1 MEDNKKQPQQY
12 IRTPFAYTK
21 LSKNLSLLQQ
31 SMLNK
36 VSEHLQDYIRK
47 FFGSELRNNTAIPR
61 PLFSDAEKK
70 NGMPIFSVSYAELG
84 VSINNYGVAS
94 AAVNEVLALQLE
106 IPGVDKD
113 GNPAMVKYNIFTQ
126 ANMSSEES
134 NGVTFQLN
142 TAVVD
147 YIFDM
152 SQGYVRHPADIAR
165 IGLVERMPMMYYL
178 LFKKS
183 ESWKKRE
190 VQLTVLDIKDY
201 LGMRSKVKV
210 EDENYGAVNG
220 EKKRAGRPS
229 LTTEYIKE
237 AYPKFSQFRKFVLD
251 TSINDINRLRH
262 EGLLDVCISYE
273 PVYNGKRKVGNPAF
287 IRFYI
292 YNSIEEMEKATHPEA
307 YQASLFAKQEEERK
321 QQEPVIEDFPGK
333 YAQEWKV
340 LLSRYEGSLKPFLLQ
355 ARHYGAN
362 AAGFMSIRFADR
374 ETLNAFNAAC
384 DDAKNK
390 QDYDNLMS
398 LLAEL
403 IGKTA
408 ARVLVRGLST
418 THRLKTCGL
427 E

>member
-1 MEDNKKQPQQY
+1 MEDKKKLPQQY

-47 FFGSELRNNTAIPR
+47 FFGSELRDSPAIPR

-84 VSINNYGVAS
+84 VSINNYSVAS
-94 AAVNEVLALQLE
+94 AAVNEVLALKLE
-106 IPGVDKD
+106 IPGVDKN

-126 ANMSSEES
+126 ANMSSDES

-147 YIFDM
+147 YVFDM
-152 SQGYVRHPADIAR
+152 SQGYVKHPADIAR
-165 IGLVERMPMMYYL
+165 IGQVERMPMMYYL
-178 LFKKS
+178 LYKKS

-190 VQLTVLDIKDY
+190 IELGVFEIKDY
-201 LGMRSKVKV
+201 LGMRSKVKA
-210 EDENYGAVNG
+210 EDENEIEAKG
-220 EKKRAGRPS
+220 EKKRSGRPS

-273 PVYNGKRKVGNPAF
+273 PIYNGKRKVGNPYS
-287 IRFYI
+287 IRFNI
-292 YNSIEEMEKATHPEA
+292 YNTIEEMLKATNPEA
-307 YQASLFAKQEEERK
+307 CQSSLFTKHEEEKK
-321 QQEPVIEDFPGK
+321 QQVPVVEDYPGK
-333 YAQEWKV
+333 YAEEWNKF
-340 LLSRYEGSLKPFLLQ
+340 LAQYEGFFKPWLLK
-355 ARHYGAN
+355 AKHYGAN
-362 AAGFMSIRFADR
+362 AAGFMSIRFEDKQ
-374 ETLNAFNAAC
+374 TLESFNAECEKPAN
-384 DDAKNK
+384 KNEYNK
-390 QDYDNLMS
+390 MMRT
-398 LLAEL
+398 LANI
-403 IGKTA
+403 IGNSA
-408 ARVLVRGLST
+408 ARVLVRGVQ
-418 THRLKTCGL
+418 
-427 E
+427 

>member
-1 MEDNKKQPQQY
+1 MEDKKNIPQQY

-47 FFGSELRNNTAIPR
+47 FFGSDLRKNTAIPR

-94 AAVNEVLALQLE
+94 AAVNEVLALKLE
-106 IPGVDKD
+106 IPGVDKN

-126 ANMSSEES
+126 ANMSSDES

-147 YIFDM
+147 YVFDM

-165 IGLVERMPMMYYL
+165 IGQVERMPMMYYL

-190 VQLTVLDIKDY
+190 IQLTVFDIKDY

-210 EDENYGAVNG
+210 EDENEGEAKG

-237 AYPKFSQFRKFVLD
+237 AYPKFSQFRKLVLD
-251 TSINDINRLRH
+251 TSINDINRLKH

-287 IRFYI
+287 IRFNI
-292 YNSIEEMEKATHPEA
+292 YDTIEEMQKATNPEA
-307 YQASLFAKQEEERK
+307 YQASLFAKQEEAKK
-321 QQEPVIEDFPGK
+321 QQAPVIEDYPGK
-333 YAQEWKV
+333 YAEEWSQF
-340 LLSRYEGSLKPFLLQ
+340 LQQYDGYFKPWLVR

-362 AAGFMSIRFADR
+362 ASGFISIRFDDKQ
-374 ETLNAFNAAC
+374 TLDSFNAECEKPAN
-384 DDAKNK
+384 KNE
-390 QDYDNLMS
+390 YDRMMRT
-398 LLAEL
+398 LASI
-403 IGKTA
+403 IGKAA
-408 ARVLVRGLST
+408 ARVLVRGV
-418 THRLKTCGL
+418 K
-427 E
+427 

>member
-1 MEDNKKQPQQY
+1 MEDKKNLPQQY

-36 VSEHLQDYIRK
+36 VSEHLQDYIKK
-47 FFGSELRNNTAIPR
+47 FFGSELRNNPAIPR
-61 PLFSDAEKK
+61 PLFSDAEKE

-84 VSINNYGVAS
+84 VSINNYSVAS
-94 AAVNEVLALQLE
+94 AAVNEVLALKLE
-106 IPGVDKD
+106 IPGVDKN

-126 ANMSSEES
+126 ANMSSDES

-147 YIFDM
+147 YVFDM

-165 IGLVERMPMMYYL
+165 IGQVERMPMMYYL

-190 VQLTVLDIKDY
+190 VSLTVFDIKDY

-210 EDENYGAVNG
+210 EDENDGAVKG

-237 AYPKFSQFRKFVLD
+237 AYPKFSQFRKLVLD

-287 IRFYI
+287 IRFNI
-292 YNSIEEMEKATHPEA
+292 YDTIEEMQKATNPEA
-307 YQASLFAKQEEERK
+307 YQASLFAKQEEEKKR
-321 QQEPVIEDFPGK
+321 QEPIIEDYPGK
-333 YAQEWKV
+333 YADEWNKF
-340 LLSRYEGSLKPFLLQ
+340 LAQYEGFFKPWLLKAQ
-355 ARHYGAN
+355 HYGAN
-362 AAGFMSIRFADR
+362 AAGFMSIRFDDKQ
-374 ETLNAFNAAC
+374 TLESFNAECEKPAN
-384 DDAKNK
+384 KNE
-390 QDYDNLMS
+390 YDKMMRT
-398 LLAEL
+398 LASF
-403 IGKTA
+403 IGKAA
-408 ARVLVRGLST
+408 ARVLVRGV
-418 THRLKTCGL
+418 K
-427 E
+427 

>member
-1 MEDNKKQPQQY
+1 MEDKKKLPQQY

-47 FFGSELRNNTAIPR
+47 FFGSELRNNPAIPR

-84 VSINNYGVAS
+84 VSINNYSVAS
-94 AAVNEVLALQLE
+94 AAVNEVLALKLE
-106 IPGVDKD
+106 IPGVDKN

-126 ANMSSEES
+126 ANMSSDES

-147 YIFDM
+147 YVFDM

-165 IGLVERMPMMYYL
+165 IGQVERMPMMYYL
-178 LFKKS
+178 LYKKS

-190 VQLTVLDIKDY
+190 IELTVLEIKDY
-201 LGMRSKVKV
+201 LGMRSKVKA
-210 EDENYGAVNG
+210 EDENEIEAKG
-220 EKKRAGRPS
+220 EKKRSGRPS

-273 PVYNGKRKVGNPAF
+273 PFYNGKRQVGNPAF
-287 IRFYI
+287 IRFRI
-292 YNSIEEMEKATHPEA
+292 FNTIEEMLKATNPEA
-307 YQASLFAKQEEERK
+307 YQTSLFAKQEEERK
-321 QQEPVIEDFPGK
+321 KQVPVVEDYPGK
-333 YAQEWKV
+333 YAEEWNKF
-340 LLSRYEGSLKPFLLQ
+340 LAQYEGFFKPWLLK
-355 ARHYGAN
+355 AKHYGAN
-362 AAGFMSIRFADR
+362 AAGFMYILFDDKQ
-374 ETLNAFNAAC
+374 TLESFNAECEKPAN
-384 DDAKNK
+384 KNEYNK
-390 QDYDNLMS
+390 MMRT
-398 LLAEL
+398 LASI
-403 IGKTA
+403 IGKDA
-408 ARVLVRGLST
+408 ARVLVRGV
-418 THRLKTCGL
+418 K
-427 E
+427 

>member
-1 MEDNKKQPQQY
+1 MEDKKKLPQQY

-47 FFGSELRNNTAIPR
+47 FFGSELRDNPAIPR

-94 AAVNEVLALQLE
+94 AAVNEVLALKLE
-106 IPGVDKD
+106 IPGVDKN
-113 GNPAMVKYNIFTQ
+113 GSPAMVKYNIFTQ
-126 ANMSSEES
+126 ANMSSDES

-147 YIFDM
+147 YVFDM

-165 IGLVERMPMMYYL
+165 IGQVERMPMMYYL
-178 LFKKS
+178 LYKKS

-190 VQLTVLDIKDY
+190 VRLTVFDIKDY
-201 LGMRSKVKV
+201 LGMRSKAKA
-210 EDENYGAVNG
+210 EDENEIEAKG
-220 EKKRAGRPS
+220 EKKRSGRHS

-251 TSINDINRLRH
+251 TSINDINRLRQ

-273 PVYNGKRKVGNPAF
+273 PVYNGKRKVGNPAS
-287 IRFYI
+287 IRFNI
-292 YNSIEEMEKATHPEA
+292 YNTIEEMLKATNPEA

-321 QQEPVIEDFPGK
+321 QQIPVVEDYPGK
-333 YAQEWKV
+333 YAEEWNKF
-340 LLSRYEGSLKPFLLQ
+340 LAQYEGFFKPWLLKAQ
-355 ARHYGAN
+355 HYGAN
-362 AAGFMSIRFADR
+362 AAGFMYILFDDKQ
-374 ETLNAFNAAC
+374 TLESFNAECEKPAN
-384 DDAKNK
+384 KNEYNK
-390 QDYDNLMS
+390 MMRT
-398 LLAEL
+398 LANI
-403 IGKTA
+403 IGKDA
-408 ARVLVRGLST
+408 ARVLVRGV
-418 THRLKTCGL
+418 K
-427 E
+427 